1 MEAHHRVNSPDT
13 GRNFRGR
20 RKKNNRLVHHNF
32 ITAVGCFKTISKS
45 EKLIVTIV
53 LEEENFAEKF
63 EKFEKYEK
71 FNKYIYKQ
79 VARFVTKE
87 QWTVGQCPQ
96 C

>member
-1 MEAHHRVNSPDT
+1 MEAHHHVNSPDT
-13 GRNFRGR
+13 GRNSRGR
-20 RKKNNRLVHHNF
+20 RKKNNRLAHNNF
-32 ITAVGCFKTISKS
+32 LTAVCCFKTISKH

-53 LEEENFAEKF
+53 LEEENFA